1 MMRSLALTALVALCL
16 SACSREQPAAPE
28 QAQPQEQAKTDA
40 APPPAA
46 APEATPP
53 VASAQEPATAAEK
66 PAATPSPETQQ
77 ATAAQE
83 SAGEATEEDKHDASL
98 NRLTTVPKNQ
108 ALPDDRWKAGKNYR
122 PLVPPQPT
130 NTSAG
135 QVEVIEV
142 FAYGCPHCAEL
153 EPYIASWL
161 KTKPAYI
168 KFEQIP
174 AWGAEEAKLYYTIEA
189 LGRSDLHPKVF
200 KAIHPAP
207 GERHY
212 DLLFVQ
218 GDDAES
224 TKLQRKFLMAN
235 GVSGEDFDKARNSFS
250 LATNLKRADALLRRY
265 NEIYEV
271 GTVPSIVINGKYLT
285 DVGSAGGHPQLL
297 QLINDLA
304 ASEKPR

>member
-1 MMRSLALTALVALCL
+1 MMRSLAFTALVALCL
-16 SACSREQPAAPE
+16 SACTREQPAAPE
-28 QAQPQEQAKTDA
+28 QQQEQAKTESAPAA
-40 APPPAA
+40 APESTPPAAPAQEPAAAPSAPETPPAA
-46 APEATPP
+46 APST
-53 VASAQEPATAAEK
+53 
-66 PAATPSPETQQ
+66 ETQQ

-83 SAGEATEEDKHDASL
+83 SAGETAEDDHHDASL

-108 ALPDDRWKAGKNYR
+108 ALPDDRWKAGVNYR

-153 EPYIASWL
+153 EPYIVSWL

-168 KFEQIP
+168 KFEQVP
-174 AWGAEEAKLYYTIEA
+174 AWGAEEGRLYYTIEA
-189 LGRSDLHPKVF
+189 LGRPDLHAKVF

-212 DLLFVQ
+212 DLLFAQ
-218 GDDAES
+218 GDETES

-235 GVSGEDFDKARNSFS
+235 GVSAEEFDKARSSFS
-250 LATNLKRADALLRRY
+250 LATNLKKADALLRRY

-304 ASEKPR
+304 ASEKRP

>member
-1 MMRSLALTALVALCL
+1 MLRSFAFTALVALCL
-16 SACSREQPAAPE
+16 SACTREQPAAP
-28 QAQPQEQAKTDA
+28 AQEQAKTEP
-40 APPPAA
+40 APAPAPEVTPTPAQEPAA
-46 APEATPP
+46 APE
-53 VASAQEPATAAEK
+53 PA
-66 PAATPSPETQQ
+66 PAAKAGTETTQQ

-83 SAGEATEEDKHDASL
+83 SAGEATEEDHHDASL

-108 ALPDDRWKAGKNYR
+108 ALPDDRWKAGVNYR

-142 FAYGCPHCAEL
+142 FAYGCPHCADL
-153 EPYIASWL
+153 EPYIVSWL

-168 KFEQIP
+168 KFEQVP
-174 AWGAEEAKLYYTIEA
+174 AWGPEEGKLYYTIEA
-189 LGRSDLHPKVF
+189 LGRPELHAKVF

-212 DLLFVQ
+212 DLLFAQ
-218 GDDAES
+218 GDEAES

-304 ASEKPR
+304 ASEKRP